1 MKIDIKELQANSYV
15 LTINPVRLQMLRQ
28 TFEKCGLSS
37 PAQIDG
43 L

>member
-15 LTINPVRLQMLRQ
+15 LTINPARLQLLRR
-28 TFEKCGLSS
+28 TFEKCGLPS